1 MPEVL
6 VMQNKK
12 MNLSKNGKIAI
23 GNDGIIAKQTPMTMQ
38 EARLLRLVIM
48 QVSQYDN
55 DLMEY
60 EASITD
66 IAEFIGVSRQSIH
79 NEIRDVCEKLS
90 SQKIA
95 IKTESSKEPWS
106 FRPWLMLAEYQ
117 DGKIKIALN
126 QYIRPY
132 VLEFNGLF
140 TQYEMNDVMRLRSY
154 YALRIY
160 EILKMNYTKCKKRK
174 KTFEFTLDE
183 LREMTGT
190 ENKFAQAGHFKAK
203 VIDIAEREINEKTDI
218 SISTQIIK
226 KSRKY
231 VGISFTVI
239 EKNKIQSIEA
249 PDPEPAAADPIP
261 GQVDLSD
268 VYKIIDLLA
277 ERSIPCTSSQAKQ
290 LFNAYNSEI
299 SEQFLNNLDYVSKNK
314 KIRNHVAYLLKISKD
329 HVAKESEIVLTDP
342 PEPKRK
348 SRKKKVETIEPMS
361 ESREQAY
368 LDMQVDFAED
378 LWPDLPVSEDPNPE
392 TIAAIQEIEEI
403 EINPD
408 KHQKFESVDEMLEKL
423 L

>member
-1 MPEVL
+1 MA
-6 VMQNKK
+6 NKK
-12 MNLSKNGKIAI
+12 LDLCENGKISI
-23 GNDGIIAKQTPMTMQ
+23 RNDGIIAKQTPMTIQ

-60 EASITD
+60 EATIPEIANFLGITTTQTLYDD
-66 IAEFIGVSRQSIH
+66 IFNIC
-79 NEIRDVCEKLS
+79 DKLTS
-90 SQKIA
+90 KKIA
-95 IKTESSKEPWS
+95 IRTESAKNPWS
-106 FRPWLMLAEYQ
+106 LQPWMAEASYN
-117 DGKIKIALN
+117 GSVVKLALN
-126 QYIRPY
+126 KRIKPY
-132 VLEFNGLF
+132 VLEFKGLF
-140 TQYEMNDVMRLRSY
+140 TQYEMNDILQLRSY

-174 KTFEFTLDE
+174 KTFEFTFDE

-190 ENKFAQAGHFKAK
+190 ENKFVQAGHFKAK

-218 SISTQIIK
+218 NITTEMLK
-226 KSRKY
+226 NSRKY
-231 VGISFTVI
+231 VGVRFTVT

-261 GQVDLSD
+261 GQVDLGD

-299 SEQFLNNLDYVSKNK
+299 SDQFLNNLDYVSKNNR
-314 KIRNHVAYLLKISKD
+314 IRNHVAYLLKISKD
-329 HVAKESEIVLTDP
+329 HVAKESEIVPADS

-348 SRKKKVETIEPMS
+348 PRKKKVETIEPMS

-368 LDMQVDFAED
+368 RDMQVDFAED
-378 LWPDLPVSEDPNPE
+378 LWPDLPVDEDPNAE
-392 TIAAIQEIEEI
+392 TIASIAEIEEI
-403 EINPD
+403 ERNPE
-408 KHQKFESVDEMLEKL
+408 KHQSFESVDEMFNKL